1 MKQHIL
7 SVLFLFCLLA
17 AKAQPTEIPGKTID
31 KIIGGVG
38 AEIVLLSELENA
50 KYELTQGRTQITP
63 EKECKMFENLLYQ
76 KLLLHQAKLD
86 SVDVTEGEIANQ
98 VERRINYFVEMLGS
112 VEQFEKY
119 YGKSVA
125 ELKQDFHDLI
135 RDQLLVQKK
144 QEEITKN
151 VKITPAQV
159 LKYYQSLPED
169 SLPLMGE
176 QLQYSQIII
185 SPEIPESENQRII
198 HFLDSI
204 RGDIIAGRTSMTIQA
219 RRWSEDPGS
228 KYKGGCYDMLRK
240 GSFVPEYESAVF
252 TTDEGNFTPI
262 FKSDYG
268 YHFVKVV
275 EKRGEYYKACHILMA
290 PKIRPEDLDLSRLQM
305 DTVFHL
311 VKGGALKFNTA
322 AQRYST
328 DEDSKNQGGKV
339 MNMQTG
345 SSRHDV
351 GTLTPELNLALANL
365 KEGEI
370 SDPQVIKLQSGKDA
384 YVIYKLD
391 ARIAAHRANM
401 EQDYELFQ
409 AKTDAIEKQKA
420 TDQWVVK
427 ALKKNYSFVDSEY
440 QDCTFQFGWIKTE
453 QK

>member
-1 MKQHIL
+1 MKHYIL
-7 SVLFLFCLLA
+7 SLVVIFCALL
-17 AKAQPTEIPGKTID
+17 AKAQPTQIPGKTID

-50 KYELTQGRTQITP
+50 KYELTQGRSQVSQ
-63 EKECKMFENLLYQ
+63 EKECSMFENLMYQ

-86 SVDVTEGEIANQ
+86 SVEVTEGEIANQ

-169 SLPLMGE
+169 SLPLIGE

-185 SPEIPESENQRII
+185 SPEIPESENQRVI

-204 RGDIIAGRTSMTIQA
+204 RSDIVAGRTSMTIQA

-228 KYKGGCYDMLRK
+228 KYKGGCYDMIRK
-240 GSFVPEYESAVF
+240 GSFVPEYEAAVY
-252 TTDEGNFTPI
+252 TTEEGNYSPV

-290 PKIRPEDLDLSRLQM
+290 PKIRPEDFELSRLQM

-339 MNMQTG
+339 MNLQTG

-351 GTLTPELNLALANL
+351 STLTPELNLALSNL

-370 SDPQVIKLQSGKDA
+370 SDPQIIKLQSGKEA

-391 ARIAAHRANM
+391 ARLPAHRANM

-409 AKTDAIEKQKA
+409 AKTDAMERQKA
-420 TDQWVVK
+420 TDEWVGK

-440 QDCTFQFGWIKTE
+440 QDCTFQFKWIKTE